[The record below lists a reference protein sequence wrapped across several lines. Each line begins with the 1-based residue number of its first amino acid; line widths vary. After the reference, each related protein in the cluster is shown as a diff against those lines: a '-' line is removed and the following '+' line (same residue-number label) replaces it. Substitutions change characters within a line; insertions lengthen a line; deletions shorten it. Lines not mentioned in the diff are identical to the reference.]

1 MLMSDISNENR
12 AWGQEDPLEREWLS
26 TPVFLPGEFHGQSSL
41 VGYIPWSHKELD
53 TTERLSLSLFSPN
66 ESRVQKHKKPIFKY
80 LKTSLSFLSFKSKHL
95 SSILKIKCYLFRD
108 SYKKV
113 CVRLLYYILAISQ
126 QISFSNQLPY
136 ENL

>member
-1 MLMSDISNENR
+1 MKTGLGARKIPWRGNGYPLQYSCLENSMDR
-12 AWGQEDPLEREWLS
+12 VAWWA
-26 TPVFLPGEFHGQSSL
+26 TFHGVTKSWT
-41 VGYIPWSHKELD
+41 P
-53 TTERLSLSLFSPN
+53 LSDYHFHFFPQMKVEYRSI
-66 ESRVQKHKKPIFKY
+66 KKPIFKY
-80 LKTSLSFLSFKSKHL
+80 LKTSLSFLSLKTKHL